1 MIVFFQYFFSVMD
14 VELIVIYGYEFQYMV
29 EGNLRKID
37 IFIGNVLQSRGWLLN
52 LGFWKYWERVNF
64 WIISVVY
71 LIEYLDEVVDSQVIF
86 SIFFGVVV

>member
-37 IFIGNVLQSRGWLLN
+37 IFIGMC
-52 LGFWKYWERVNF
+52 YRVEDG
-64 WIISVVY
+64 Y
-71 LIEYLDEVVDSQVIF
+71 
-86 SIFFGVVV
+86 